1 VSKILVTYYSQ
12 TGNTKKIAE
21 AIYEVLPEIKEIK
34 PIDEAQKIED
44 YNLIFVGFPIFS
56 HSVPFKVEKFLKAIP
71 KRKRIALFSTHG
83 ALTGS
88 PLSREAIESAVALAP
103 QAKVISTFSCRGKV
117 SLEALEVLSR
127 SPEHQAWTDM
137 AASASGHPTG
147 EDLEEARAFARWVL
161 TVSRSLED

>member
-1 VSKILVTYYSQ
+1 MSKILVTYYSK

-21 AIYEVLPEIKEIK
+21 AIYEALPEIKEIK
-34 PIDEAQKIED
+34 PIDEVQKTED

-56 HSVPFKVEKFLKAIP
+56 HSVPFILEKFLKTIP
-71 KRKRIALFSTHG
+71 KGKRIALFSTHG

-88 PLSREAIESAVALAP
+88 PLSREAIEYAVTLAS

-117 SLEALEVLSR
+117 SLEGLEALSR

-137 AASASGHPTG
+137 AASASNHPTG
-147 EDLEEARAFARWVL
+147 EDLGEARAFARWVL